1 MSKFE
6 DTVKE
11 MESQVKELEDD
22 LAGEIDKLDE
32 EGKEKAKALVE
43 RTEEAIRTSIEK
55 VRTVITNVKEDEKL
69 DEFLDKVKAKS
80 MEAVDFTREKVQELT
95 AKKEEEPE
103 KTLDEASN
111 DIMSTFENIKESET
125 LKKTAEF
132 LGEINKKINEFFERP
147 DVKEA
152 IDKAKIKTVNIA
164 EKGVEGLK
172 KVLNTEEIEQAKKA
186 VEETVEEVVEEPKE

>member
-1 MSKFE
+1 MSKFD

-32 EGKEKAKALVE
+32 EGKQKAKALVE
-43 RTEEAIRTSIEK
+43 RTEEAIRSSIEK

-95 AKKEEEPE
+95 AKKEESE
-103 KTLDEASN
+103 KTLDDASN
-111 DIMSTFENIKESET
+111 DIMGVFDNIKESET

-132 LGEINKKINEFFERP
+132 LGDISKKINEFFERP
-147 DVKEA
+147 EVKEA

-172 KVLNTEEIEQAKKA
+172 KVLNTEEIEQARRA
-186 VEETVEEVVEEPKE
+186 VEEQPEETVEEPKE

>member
-1 MSKFE
+1 MSKFD

-32 EGKEKAKALVE
+32 EGKQKAKALVE
-43 RTEEAIRTSIEK
+43 RTEEAIRSSIEK

-95 AKKEEEPE
+95 AKKEESE
-103 KTLDEASN
+103 KTLDDASN
-111 DIMSTFENIKESET
+111 DIMGVFDNIKESET

-132 LGEINKKINEFFERP
+132 LSDINKKINEFFERP
-147 DVKEA
+147 EVKEA

-172 KVLNTEEIEQAKKA
+172 KVLNTEEIEQARRA
-186 VEETVEEVVEEPKE
+186 VEEQPEETVEEPKE

>member
-55 VRTVITNVKEDEKL
+55 VRTVIVNVKEDEKL

-80 MEAVDFTREKVQELT
+80 MEAVDFTKEKVQELT
-95 AKKEEEPE
+95 AKKEEEDPM
-103 KTLDEASN
+103 LDEASN
-111 DIMSTFENIKESET
+111 DIMSVFENIKESDT

-132 LGEINKKINEFFERP
+132 LSDINKKINDFFERP

-152 IDKAKIKTVNIA
+152 IAKAKIRTVNIA

-172 KVLNTEEIEQAKKA
+172 KVLNTEEIEQAKRA
-186 VEETVEEVVEEPKE
+186 VEEPAEEPVEEPKE

>member
-1 MSKFE
+1 
-6 DTVKE
+6 

-32 EGKEKAKALVE
+32 EGKEKAKALVL
-43 RTEEAIRTSIEK
+43 RTEEAIKTSIEK

-95 AKKEEEPE
+95 KKKEEPE

-111 DIMSTFENIKESET
+111 DIMSTFENIKESEA

-132 LGEINKKINEFFERP
+132 LSEINRKINEFFERP

-186 VEETVEEVVEEPKE
+186 VEEVAEEVVEEPKE

>member
-43 RTEEAIRTSIEK
+43 RTEEAIKSSIEK
-55 VRTVITNVKEDEKL
+55 VRTVIINVKEDEKL

-95 AKKEEEPE
+95 KKKEEPE
-103 KTLDEASN
+103 KTLDDASN
-111 DIMSTFENIKESET
+111 DIMNVFDNIKESEA

-132 LGEINKKINEFFERP
+132 LSEINKKINEFFERP
-147 DVKEA
+147 EVKEA

-172 KVLNTEEIEQAKKA
+172 KVLNTEEIEQARKA
-186 VEETVEEVVEEPKE
+186 VEEQPEAPAEEPKE

>member
-43 RTEEAIRTSIEK
+43 RTEEAIKSSIEK
-55 VRTVITNVKEDEKL
+55 VRTVIINVKEDEKL

-95 AKKEEEPE
+95 KKKEEPE
-103 KTLDEASN
+103 KTLDDASN
-111 DIMSTFENIKESET
+111 DIMNVFDNIKESEA

-132 LGEINKKINEFFERP
+132 LDEINKKINEFFERP
-147 DVKEA
+147 EVKEA

-172 KVLNTEEIEQAKKA
+172 KVLNTEEIEQARKA
-186 VEETVEEVVEEPKE
+186 VEEQPEETVEEPKE

>member
-43 RTEEAIRTSIEK
+43 RTEEAIKSSIEK
-55 VRTVITNVKEDEKL
+55 VRTVIINVKEDEKL

-95 AKKEEEPE
+95 KKKEEPE
-103 KTLDEASN
+103 KTLDDASN
-111 DIMSTFENIKESET
+111 DIMSVFDNIKESEA

-132 LGEINKKINEFFERP
+132 LSDINRKINEFFERP
-147 DVKEA
+147 EVKEA

-172 KVLNTEEIEQAKKA
+172 KVLNTEEIEQARKA
-186 VEETVEEVVEEPKE
+186 VEEQPEAPAEEPKE

>member
-32 EGKEKAKALVE
+32 EGKEKAKALVL
-43 RTEEAIRTSIEK
+43 RTEEAIKTSIEK

-95 AKKEEEPE
+95 KKKEEPE

-111 DIMSTFENIKESET
+111 DIMSTFENIKESEA

-132 LGEINKKINEFFERP
+132 LSEINRKINEFFERP

-186 VEETVEEVVEEPKE
+186 VEEVAEEVVEEPKE